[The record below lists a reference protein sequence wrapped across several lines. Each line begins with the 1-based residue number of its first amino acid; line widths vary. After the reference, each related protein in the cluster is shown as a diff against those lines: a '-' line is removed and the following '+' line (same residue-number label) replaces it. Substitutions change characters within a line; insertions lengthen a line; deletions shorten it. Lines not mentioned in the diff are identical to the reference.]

1 MKKIFK
7 DLVVIRKRDYILAF
21 TDAFLIVGFVVLFT
35 DTLWILA
42 SGFRFGWDYPD
53 SVLQLVFAGGR
64 NVAGLVLCYMLI
76 GSYFKQGIIKFSRWT
91 WNFLLINSLFLVF
104 WFWSSPSPAFTD
116 WTFAMRHN
124 YSVSVV
130 LLSLFV
136 SHVIG
141 KILVAVIFLTL
152 WRSKQKHKQDDRP
165 EKQTS
170 EEAK

>member
-7 DLVVIRKRDYILAF
+7 DLVVILIAYTMKKIFKDLVVMRKRDYLLAF

-35 DTLWILA
+35 DTLWIFA
-42 SGFRFGWDYPD
+42 SGFRFGWFYPD

-76 GSYFKQGIIKFSRWT
+76 GNYFKQGILKFTETTALVLFMNVS
-91 WNFLLINSLFLVF
+91 FLIF
-104 WFWSSPSPAFTD
+104 WFVASPTPAFTD
-116 WTFAMRHN
+116 WTFAIRHD
-124 YSVSVV
+124 YSTSIV

-141 KILVAVIFLTL
+141 KSFVVAIFYTI
-152 WRSKQKHKQDDRP
+152 WKR
-165 EKQTS
+165 
-170 EEAK
+170 